1 MGINMKKSNKVAP
14 RSPSQL
20 SASVETSDCAPMK
33 PRRGKNRKRTDAEI
47 EHQGRVA
54 ELGCV
59 VCRMLGCYQQGHT
72 ELHHFRFGG
81 LRADN
86 HMNVVGLCVEHHKPP
101 RGWHG
106 TRDAFKQLNATPES
120 LLAYV
125 GELLNKGQ

>member
-1 MGINMKKSNKVAP
+1 MSKLAP
-14 RSPSQL
+14 RSAAQL
-20 SASVETSDCAPMK
+20 AATVPTVDCEPMQ

-54 ELGCV
+54 ELGCI
-59 VCRMLGCYQQGHT
+59 VCRMLGGYQQGHT

-106 TRDAFKQLNATPES
+106 TRDAFKFLSTTPAA
-120 LLAYV
+120 LLAAV
-125 GELLNKGQ
+125 EVLLGEGTR

>member
-1 MGINMKKSNKVAP
+1 MRKITP
-14 RSPSQL
+14 RSAAQL
-20 SASVETSDCAPMK
+20 SAAVSVEQVEPIK
-33 PRRGKNRKRTDAEI
+33 RVRGKNRKRTDAEI

-59 VCRMLGCYQQGHT
+59 VCRLLGCYQQGHT

-86 HMNVVGLCVEHHKPP
+86 HLNVVGLCVEHHKPP

-120 LLAYV
+120 LLELV
-125 GELLNKGQ
+125 KELLAHG